1 MALQLLPLVGGL
13 IGKRMDR
20 KQAKR
25 DQKAAQAEA
34 DRRAAADQAAQDKR
48 IADANALADR
58 RAAEANANADRRTAE
73 ANAREDAR
81 TAAYNADMDRRTA
94 EANAENERRHA
105 RDQAVIDERE
115 AKNREVQLADREAQ
129 RAYNE
134 GREANRFVDLRDAA
148 IKAGFN
154 PLTALAG
161 NFLPASEGGLVSSG
175 VGQSLQSYAPLTF
188 NSPMFAQHYTNS
200 HVQADQMFSGV
211 VSAPVIGLN
220 DRSESFG
227 SVISSGMSSI
237 MDHYSGDAARRI
249 EAQGLQ
255 NDLIRSQI
263 ETDAVVRA
271 SGLGGGR
278 AATGGHVASG
288 YPGVTNNPAPPMYP
302 GLAMGGTVIEAD
314 PGTSDGESW
323 TTRYGEWVGNAAGAV
338 VGAIDLSR
346 NWDRLTAQFGNHLRQ
361 ELNNAFTREGA
372 FGELAVRGWDMDGDE
387 HERAFPLAH
396 QNPWQ

>member
-161 NFLPASEGGLVSSG
+161 NFLPASEGGYVSSG

-188 NSPMFAQHYTNS
+188 NSPMFAQHTTNS

-227 SVISSGMSSI
+227 SVISSGMSPI

-249 EAQGLQ
+249 EAQNLQ

-278 AATGGHVASG
+278 AATGGHLSAG
-288 YPGVTNNPAPPMYP
+288 YPGVSSYP
-302 GLAMGGTVIEAD
+302 TPRDVGGSIGGVGAD
-314 PGTSDGESW
+314 FATDTSDAEVFEN
-323 TTRYGEWVGNAAGAV
+323 RYGDVVSSIVGIGIGIRDIWHNQREPV
-338 VGAIDLSR
+338 MQ
-346 NWDRLTAQFGNHLRQ
+346 T
-361 ELNNAFTREGA
+361 LNNARELGSRM
-372 FGELAVRGWDMDGDE
+372 LAPSVGWMDANAPSMSDLINQPY
-387 HERAFPLAH
+387 RYRP
-396 QNPWQ
+396 